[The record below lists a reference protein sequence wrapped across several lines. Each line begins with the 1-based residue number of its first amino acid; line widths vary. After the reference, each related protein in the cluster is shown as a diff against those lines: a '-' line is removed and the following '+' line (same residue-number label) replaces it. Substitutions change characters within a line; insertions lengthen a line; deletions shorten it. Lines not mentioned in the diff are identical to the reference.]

1 MHAPRERHFAVFY
14 QPRGVL
20 RGGFVIQMQI
30 AKFCADVRELPKIFK
45 SCDQW
50 QTRQFA
56 FEILRVFIAV
66 RRMMQQR
73 INVMENIALA
83 GGRKGVL
90 RAELFQRPIGDVL
103 RAVAAV
109 FGVGC

>member
-1 MHAPRERHFAVFY
+1 
-14 QPRGVL
+14 
-20 RGGFVIQMQI
+20 
-30 AKFCADVRELPKIFK
+30 
-45 SCDQW
+45 
-50 QTRQFA
+50 
-56 FEILRVFIAV
+56 
-66 RRMMQQR
+66 MQQR